1 LSSTSSSNFYHVYC
15 ICSCQNQHAKQAV
28 QRETKNILFGHQTWA
43 EVTQLP
49 GYAGFTLTLAK
60 LVLDP
65 RRWQAMTCHRRR
77 HGQHINKHNNDE
89 EPGNLKKYQR
99 NNSQGQ
105 DVEYA
110 D

>member
-1 LSSTSSSNFYHVYC
+1 
-15 ICSCQNQHAKQAV
+15 
-28 QRETKNILFGHQTWA
+28 
-43 EVTQLP
+43 
-49 GYAGFTLTLAK
+49 
-60 LVLDP
+60 
-65 RRWQAMTCHRRR
+65 MTCHRRR